1 LNYLVEGLSS
11 RKNLKCLALAMFL
24 EFCIIIQSGCLI
36 NSTPAVVVG
45 FFSIHMNKIP
55 TFVCPSF
62 QKPIKN
68 SVGNES
74 AAQSKKKK
82 M

>member
-1 LNYLVEGLSS
+1 MPSPNHET
-11 RKNLKCLALAMFL
+11 RFLK
-24 EFCIIIQSGCLI
+24 FCIIIQSGCLI